1 MPPSKKRKPDNRAH
15 ALNVF
20 TITTFDSTTDNK
32 LDFLKFFDYVRPFI
46 FEELQSKLKEKKLL
60 NDHPNDQDPAT
71 DVNPAQTP
79 YHDISIQGP
88 YLTLAFPLQALFKC
102 PVSAKPE
109 IGLPVD
115 SPSRGTSRP
124 FIRSRQLTPTSSA
137 SYANSPSP
145 RCRHRTLASRRHYS
159 WQNATSN
166 QSGNVASVVSASHQ
180 KLGLTT
186 MSSPT
191 RKHLLRRTTSQLK
204 SGPRRAPS
212 NCLLDHDDL
221 PGAVADFFTLVED
234 IVSVIRD
241 HFHLRLRILTCEEH
255 VSLGREKKKWEI
267 GMARKRAENREKITM
282 VPRVREARVYQ
293 RQ

>member
-1 MPPSKKRKPDNRAH
+1 MKWQNTYTVCKVNCK
-15 ALNVF
+15 AL
-20 TITTFDSTTDNK
+20 TFVRLDQPK
-32 LDFLKFFDYVRPFI
+32 L
-46 FEELQSKLKEKKLL
+46 EQSIQQ
-60 NDHPNDQDPAT
+60 DHPNDQDPAT

-212 NCLLDHDDL
+212 VKTGRKKVQKLSKGEPSTTPL
-221 PGAVADFFTLVED
+221 AVSPPPS
-234 IVSVIRD
+234 IPRQVITD
-241 HFHLRLRILTCEEH
+241 VLEETTISYRGMQN
-255 VSLGREKKKWEI
+255 SLI
-267 GMARKRAENREKITM
+267 I
-282 VPRVREARVYQ
+282 
-293 RQ
+293 